1 MNKSELISQIAE
13 ETSATKK
20 DTEKFVDA
28 YSKVVIENIAKG
40 NPIQLVGFG
49 TYKRN
54 RREERMG
61 RHPKTGVPIKIEASY
76 GVSFKAGKNFKDAVN
91 E

>member
-13 ETSATKK
+13 ATNTTKK
-20 DTEKFVDA
+20 DTEKFVEA
-28 YSKVVIENIAKG
+28 YSKVVIENVAKG
-40 NPIQLVGFG
+40 NQIQLVGFG

-61 RHPKTGVPIKIEASY
+61 RHPKTGEPIKIAASY
-76 GVSFKAGKNFKDAVN
+76 GVSFKAGKNFKEAVN
-91 E
+91 D